1 MFGNNPVRK
10 YESIEGGRRVR
21 VQDIFSTIQGEG
33 PFAGMPAIFIRLA
46 GCNLRCLFCDTDF
59 ESRYYDEAQ
68 RVEDVVA
75 QVRALEGPL
84 PVPLI
89 VITGGEPFRQDIGLL
104 LQELVMLHSG
114 DEQHIQIETA
124 GTLWPPSLDEM
135 RWLPLGGDMR
145 EVPLSIVLSPKT
157 PEVSPAVRVRTFAWK
172 YIIAAGQTADD
183 DGLPIASTQ
192 NLARIRL
199 ARPLVMFPRTSIY
212 VQPMDVQPP
221 SAQAANIKEAVR
233 VARVYGYRLSLQQH
247 KILELP

>member
-1 MFGNNPVRK
+1 
-10 YESIEGGRRVR
+10 
-21 VQDIFSTIQGEG
+21 
-33 PFAGMPAIFIRLA
+33 
-46 GCNLRCLFCDTDF
+46 
-59 ESRYYDEAQ
+59 
-68 RVEDVVA
+68 
-75 QVRALEGPL
+75 
-84 PVPLI
+84 
-89 VITGGEPFRQDIGLL
+89 
-104 LQELVMLHSG
+104 
-114 DEQHIQIETA
+114 
-124 GTLWPPSLDEM
+124 
-135 RWLPLGGDMR
+135 
-145 EVPLSIVLSPKT
+145 VLSPKT